1 MLVAVVLMILAPII
15 AHLIYFAISRRREY
29 LADASSAAYTRYPEG
44 LASALEK
51 IAAAPAEQLP
61 GVTRANSP
69 MYIHDPL
76 QAASPSSR
84 AAFSAMQCGS
94 EPSSCG
100 RTGTPASVRLP
111 LSSSGTTRVKLRAG
125 SSWSVTR
132 MNSDTQRST
141 PPTRVSTSRSVW
153 SSRPSIG
160 ARIRVMTA

>member
-1 MLVAVVLMILAPII
+1 MARAQSRIGAMSATPSRILADTGMS
-15 AHLIYFAISRRREY
+15 AGTARRTDATMRPTSSGSSSSTAPPRCRFTV
-29 LADASSAAYTRYPEG
+29 LAGQPKLRSMPAGRSSA
-44 LASALEK
+44 
-51 IAAAPAEQLP
+51 
-61 GVTRANSP
+61 
-69 MYIHDPL
+69 
-76 QAASPSSR
+76 SR

-100 RTGTPASVRLP
+100 RTGTPAGVRLP
-111 LSSSGTTRVKLRAG
+111 FSSSGTTRVKLRAG